1 MPVDKAISWPLSQ
14 EIDKSLLAQ
23 ALRTLPRPIPI
34 PGEAPL
40 EGKPFDQ
47 APVLRVINWSKNE
60 Q

>member
-1 MPVDKAISWPLSQ
+1 MDKAISWPLSQ
-14 EIDKSLLAQ
+14 EMSESLLAQ

-34 PGEAPL
+34 HGEAPL

-47 APVLRVINWSKNE
+47 APVLRAMNWSKNE

>member
-1 MPVDKAISWPLSQ
+1 MDKAISWPLSQ
-14 EIDKSLLAQ
+14 EIGKSLLAQ

>member
-1 MPVDKAISWPLSQ
+1 MPVDKAISWPFSQ

-23 ALRTLPRPIPI
+23 ALRTLPQPIPT

-40 EGKPFDQ
+40 EGNVFYQ
-47 APVLRVINWSKNE
+47 APVLRAINWSKNE

>member
-1 MPVDKAISWPLSQ
+1 MDKAISWPLSQ
-14 EIDKSLLAQ
+14 EIDKSPLAQ

-47 APVLRVINWSKNE
+47 APVLRAINWLKNE